1 METWLGTF
9 RCTFSLLFIFFQQM
23 IFPALWKLIGCVILA
38 ILLVATSIAVPPAL
52 LLSGSAT
59 TTPPGTTDLITTIPT
74 TIDPMTTNQTQLQ
87 QHKILLNWYIH
98 SSIYYSFFLILL
110 LCNYVTGCIPIIFL
124 KYYCFYMGY
133 KWLIF
138 ITINKQIRNWKC
150 NMVFSFELNLL
161 FQNCPF

>member
-1 METWLGTF
+1 MGKNCQKILNTWNQKILIYVSTLYMETWLGTF
-9 RCTFSLLFIFFQQM
+9 RCTFSLLFIFSQQM

-110 LCNYVTGCIPIIFL
+110 LCNYVTGCILYFWSIIV
-124 KYYCFYMGY
+124 
-133 KWLIF
+133 F
-138 ITINKQIRNWKC
+138 IWDMND
-150 NMVFSFELNLL
+150 
-161 FQNCPF
+161 